1 MLYFDAS
8 ALVKLAL
15 VEPETDRLRSY
26 LSQRSSAPRFSSM
39 LVHAETLTAVRRAGG
54 RRAVIEARRVLAS
67 LYLVDV
73 TRDIL
78 ERAGMVDAGAG
89 LRTLDAIHL
98 VTAATAEERLTA
110 VVTYDTRMA
119 RAAEA
124 MGFAVAAP

>member
-8 ALVKLAL
+8 ALVKLVAS
-15 VEPETDRLRSY
+15 EPETEALRGY
-26 LSQRSSAPRFSSM
+26 LSQRPDMPRFSSM
-39 LVHAETLTAVRRAGG
+39 LVQAELLRTARRGG
-54 RRAVIEARRVLAS
+54 PKAVVTARRVLTS
-67 LYLVDV
+67 FYLVDV
-73 TRDIL
+73 TRDVL

-110 VVTYDTRMA
+110 VVTYDLRMA
-119 RAAEA
+119 QAAEA